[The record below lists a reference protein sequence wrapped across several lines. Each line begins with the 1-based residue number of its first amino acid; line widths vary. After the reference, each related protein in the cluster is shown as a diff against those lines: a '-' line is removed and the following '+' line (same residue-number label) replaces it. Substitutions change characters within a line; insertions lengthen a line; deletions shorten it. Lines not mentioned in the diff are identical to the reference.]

1 MISAPGVSLTSL
13 LSACAQEWAAAL
25 YNAKSP
31 ACNDYALFAEE
42 LKKTFDPPCSEVEV
56 ESQLYHLRQGKQSM
70 CHFFSEFHIVATTLN
85 WGNAALLSIFMESL
99 TDDIWDK
106 MAGHEASKTLDELW
120 R

>member
-1 MISAPGVSLTSL
+1 MISAPGVSPTSL

-56 ESQLYHLRQGKQSM
+56 ELQLYHLRQGKQSM

-99 TDDIWDK
+99 TDDI
-106 MAGHEASKTLDELW
+106 
-120 R
+120 